1 MSSFIQPLWQRDSVT
16 IFQAIVLGLIQGLT
30 EFLPI
35 SSSAH
40 LSLAPVLFGWTDPG
54 LAFDVALHFGT
65 LIAVLW
71 YFRKEWAKLITATIT
86 IVRTRRVGTPEQKR
100 VVFLILATIP
110 GAFGGLLLEEKAE
123 TVFRNPTLTATAL
136 IIMGVLLWAVDK
148 LSSQERPLDSMRWT
162 DALLIGLAQVVAL
175 VPGVS
180 RSGSTITASRALRLD
195 RQSAA
200 IFSFLMSMPITAAAI
215 VLKGPE
221 VLADGGITGEVIA
234 GVLAAGVSSW
244 LAIAILLKYV
254 SRHSYGIFAL
264 YRVTVGG
271 AVLAFLFLRG

>member
-1 MSSFIQPLWQRDSVT
+1 MTS
-16 IFQAIVLGLIQGLT
+16 FQALVLGLIQGLT

-40 LSLAPVLFGWTDPG
+40 LALAPWFFGWQDPG

-65 LIAVLW
+65 LVAVLW
-71 YFRKEWAKLITATIT
+71 YFRKEWADLIRAVIS
-86 IVRTRRVGTPEQKR
+86 IIRKRRVDTVEEKR

-110 GAFGGLLLEEKAE
+110 GAIGGLVLEEKAE
-123 TVFRNPTLTATAL
+123 TVFRAQALTATTL
-136 IIMGVLLWAVDK
+136 IVMGIILWAADRFARMDRE
-148 LSSQERPLDSMRWT
+148 LSTMRWL

-180 RSGSTITASRALRLD
+180 RSGSTMSTGRLLGFT

-200 IFSFLMSMPITAAAI
+200 VFSFLMSMPIIAAAI
-215 VLKGPE
+215 VLKVPE
-221 VLADGGITGEVIA
+221 VLRESGITTPLVV

-244 LAIAILLKYV
+244 LAIAILLRYV
-254 SRHSYGIFAL
+254 ARHSYGVFAL
-264 YRVTVGG
+264 YRV
-271 AVLAFLFLRG
+271 VLGVVVLGLLYARG